1 MTRRQSRRGVAG
13 GDIEARFRRA
23 LRASPDLL
31 PRGSSVLVAFSGGPD
46 SLALLHLLCAIRESR
61 GLRLTAAH
69 FDHGL
74 RAGSADRAEQAA
86 ALCRG
91 AGVPC
96 RIERAAELAGGQAD
110 YRSARFAFLADA
122 RRRAGAARVA
132 LGHQR
137 DDHIETV
144 LLNLLRGSGYRG
156 LSGIRPRRGPFV
168 RPLLGFGREELRD
181 YLRAEGREWV
191 EDPANRDLRYR
202 RSRLRHGL
210 VPALSRRD
218 GPAFS
223 RGDGEDARR
232 VLADL
237 ARTALRAEGGLD
249 LRARGLLADAGY
261 ERVAD
266 RAQIARSAVLRY
278 DRATRSRMLRNVAR
292 DLGFRLSRGGTG
304 AGAAFMSDGAS
315 GHGVDIADGL
325 RIEREFDRIQVL
337 RPQGMLPDK
346 ELEIGEAE
354 SGREGVRLGGRRY
367 EVRWGALEGTER
379 WATAL
384 PGHAIRFPL
393 RVRGPR
399 PGDRIRLAAGSR
411 KLKKVLTEGR
421 VPASDRPRVPVVV
434 SADRKVLWVAGHATR
449 AVASPDP
456 EGTWFAIGI
465 TER

>member
-1 MTRRQSRRGVAG
+1 MTRPQSPSRTAAAGVRGR
-13 GDIEARFRRA
+13 DLEARFRRA

-31 PRGSSVLVAFSGGPD
+31 PRGSSVLIAFSGGPD

-74 RAGSADRAEQAA
+74 RSGSANRAGQAA
-86 ALCRG
+86 ELCRQ

-137 DDHIETV
+137 DDHVETV

-156 LSGIRPRRGPFV
+156 LSGIPPRRGPFV

-210 VPALSRRD
+210 VPALSRA
-218 GPAFS
+218 G
-223 RGDGEDARR
+223 GEDPRT

-237 ARTALRAEGGLD
+237 ALHALRADGGLD
-249 LRARGLLADAGY
+249 LRARDLLAAAGY
-261 ERVAD
+261 REVAD
-266 RAQIARSAVLRY
+266 RAQIARSAVLGY
-278 DRATRSRMLRNVAR
+278 DRATRGRMLRNVAR

-304 AGAAFMSDGAS
+304 AGAAFMGDGAS
-315 GHGVDIADGL
+315 GHGVDLADGL
-325 RIEREFDRIQVL
+325 RIEREFDRIQL
-337 RPQGMLPDK
+337 RRLRGAKPDR
-346 ELEIGEAE
+346 ELEIREAG
-354 SGREGVRLGGRRY
+354 SGRDGIRLDGRRY
-367 EVRWGALEGTER
+367 EVRWGALKGTER

-399 PGDRIRLAAGSR
+399 PGDRIRVAAGSR
-411 KLKKVLTEGR
+411 KLKKILTERR
-421 VPASDRPRVPVVV
+421 VPASERPGVPVLVG
-434 SADRKVLWVAGHATR
+434 ADRKVLWVAGHATR
-449 AVASPDP
+449 AVAPPDP

-465 TER
+465 AER

>member
-1 MTRRQSRRGVAG
+1 MPRAASTPAAARFTGRDV
-13 GDIEARFRRA
+13 EARFLGA

-31 PRGSSVLVAFSGGPD
+31 PRGSSVVIAFSGGSD
-46 SLALLHLLCAIRESR
+46 SLALLHLLCGIRESR

-74 RAGSADRAEQAA
+74 RGGSADRADGAA
-86 ALCRG
+86 ELCRR

-96 RIERAAELAGGQAD
+96 RIERADRLAGSQAD

-156 LSGIRPRRGPFV
+156 LSGIPPRRGPFV

-181 YLRAEGREWV
+181 YLRAEGTEWV
-191 EDPANRDLRYR
+191 DDPANRDVRHR

-210 VPALSRRD
+210 VRALCE
-218 GPAFS
+218 GE
-223 RGDGEDARR
+223 GEDPGT

-237 ARTALRAEGGLD
+237 ARSALQADGGLD
-249 LRARGLLADAGY
+249 GRARGLLAGAGY
-261 ERVAD
+261 REVSD
-266 RAQIARSAVLRY
+266 RAHFARSAVLGY
-278 DRATRSRMLRNVAR
+278 DRATRGRMLRSVAR
-292 DLGFRLSRGGTG
+292 DLGFRLSRGATRAGT
-304 AGAAFMSDGAS
+304 AFMKDGAS

-325 RIEREFDRIQVL
+325 RVEREFDRIHV
-337 RPQGMLPDK
+337 RRVRGVMPDL
-346 ELEIGEAE
+346 ELEIGQAG
-354 SGREGVRLGGRRY
+354 SGREGVRLGGSRY

-399 PGDRIRLAAGSR
+399 PGDRIRMAAGSR
-411 KLKKVLTEGR
+411 KLKKLLTERR
-421 VPASDRPRVPVVV
+421 VPASDRPVVPVVV
-434 SADRKVLWVAGHATR
+434 SADEKILWVAGHATR

-465 TER
+465 AER